1 GQEKIAVKT
10 VEERLARRALGMKGS
25 EIRRLFKMSMKP
37 GVISFAGGLPD
48 PQSFPSEEAAEILPS
63 LLRQNGKILLQ
74 YGSARGDARLIQ
86 VIQNRMRQKGM
97 ETDPEEVLITAGAQ
111 QVMDLCSKILVN
123 PEDTVLLES
132 PSFIG
137 ALGAFRNYQA
147 RLVGV
152 SMDESGIKLESLVD
166 VLKSLQEEEGLP
178 KFLYTIPNFHN
189 PTGAL
194 MSQGKR
200 RRLLEIADEFDLL
213 ILEDDAYGDLW
224 FAGDGQ
230 EVLPIKSLD
239 KQQRVIYA
247 GSFSK
252 IISPGIRLGWAAGPR
267 ELIEKFELAR
277 QVADVCP
284 SPLIQALVVRLAEDG
299 YLDHHIPQ
307 LREIYRL
314 RRDAML
320 AALAKYMPE
329 GVSWTAPKGGF
340 YIWVTLPEQLD
351 ASELFP
357 KAVEKNVAYV
367 IGQPFYPDKSIKN
380 TLRLSFSHEP
390 EEVIEEGIRRLGEA
404 VREALVKD

>member
-1 GQEKIAVKT
+1 MKT

-74 YGSARGDARLIQ
+74 YGSARGDTTLIQ
-86 VIQNRMRQKGM
+86 VIQNRMRQKDI
-97 ETDPEEVLITAGAQ
+97 ETEPEEILITAGAQ
-111 QVMDLCSKILVN
+111 QVMDLCAKILVN
-123 PEDTVLLES
+123 PEDTILLES

-137 ALGAFRNYQA
+137 ALGVFRNYQA

-152 SMDESGIKLESLVD
+152 SMDESGIRLESLVD
-166 VLKSLQEEEGLP
+166 VLKTLREEENLP

-224 FAGDGQ
+224 FDGDGQ

-239 KQQRVIYA
+239 KQQRVIYT

-329 GVSWTAPKGGF
+329 GVFWTTPRGGF

-367 IGQPFYPDKSIKN
+367 IGQPFYPDESIKN

-390 EEVIEEGIRRLGEA
+390 EEMIEEGIRRLGEA
-404 VREALVKD
+404 MREALVKD

>member
-1 GQEKIAVKT
+1 MKT

-111 QVMDLCSKILVN
+111 QVMDLCSKILVD

-224 FAGDGQ
+224 FDGEGQ
-230 EVLPIKSLD
+230 EVLAIKSLD